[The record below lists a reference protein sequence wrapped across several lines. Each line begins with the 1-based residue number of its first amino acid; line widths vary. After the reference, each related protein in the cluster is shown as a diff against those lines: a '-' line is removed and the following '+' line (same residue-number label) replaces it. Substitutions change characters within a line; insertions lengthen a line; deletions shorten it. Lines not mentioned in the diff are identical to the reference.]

1 MERLK
6 TFSTMQQMAEL
17 LRSLNEYK
25 VYGAGYYL
33 DIFLNGIGNID
44 RNLIEKISCIMV
56 SETNGN
62 SENVRGIPVLN
73 RCDAKIAP
81 GDYILLT
88 LGGRFTDEVCDCLRD
103 TEAIVVPIDFN
114 LFQEIPYQE
123 VKDDLSLFIDEFPE
137 NCLDLNMPE
146 PEGKTV
152 AWTCW
157 WQGEEQAPEIVKACL
172 KSQRKNLPESVEQII
187 ITEKNYRKYIAL
199 PDYVIAKVKA
209 GNISLAT
216 LSDMVR
222 AALLY
227 KYGGFWMDSTLFV
240 LRPLSQ
246 DIMTYPVYTRSLPET
261 QFCTNTIWAGWFFW
275 AQPGNRLF
283 RFLEE
288 CFFYYFSVHDKIKQY
303 LMIDY
308 IIAIACNMFPDMEAQ
323 LKAVPHNN
331 EKALELGK
339 HLMEVFDKGRYEKYI
354 EGTFVQKLTYK
365 SDVASPRDVRNTIY
379 EYLIA
384 EECGSTKAD

>member
-123 VKDDLSLFIDEFPE
+123 VKDDLSL
-137 NCLDLNMPE
+137 L
-146 PEGKTV
+146 
-152 AWTCW
+152 
-157 WQGEEQAPEIVKACL
+157 
-172 KSQRKNLPESVEQII
+172 
-187 ITEKNYRKYIAL
+187 
-199 PDYVIAKVKA
+199 
-209 GNISLAT
+209 
-216 LSDMVR
+216 
-222 AALLY
+222 
-227 KYGGFWMDSTLFV
+227 
-240 LRPLSQ
+240 
-246 DIMTYPVYTRSLPET
+246 
-261 QFCTNTIWAGWFFW
+261 
-275 AQPGNRLF
+275 
-283 RFLEE
+283 
-288 CFFYYFSVHDKIKQY
+288 
-303 LMIDY
+303 
-308 IIAIACNMFPDMEAQ
+308 
-323 LKAVPHNN
+323 
-331 EKALELGK
+331 
-339 HLMEVFDKGRYEKYI
+339 
-354 EGTFVQKLTYK
+354 
-365 SDVASPRDVRNTIY
+365 
-379 EYLIA
+379 
-384 EECGSTKAD
+384 